1 MKTFEELW
9 LMHKQNLYQYLVV
22 CARQRADADDL
33 LQTVACEASKSFPK
47 LRNRERFTAWLMRI
61 ARRVVADYYTEMN
74 KLPYCE
80 ANPNKLAELARMADC
95 YVRDFSDDVL
105 ATAVITDFILRLDE
119 PWASAY
125 YLYYFMGIPIRELS
139 VMVNKTHMATYKH
152 MYRLT
157 QELKKRLKG
166 GDER

>member
-1 MKTFEELW
+1 
-9 LMHKQNLYQYLVV
+9 
-22 CARQRADADDL
+22 
-33 LQTVACEASKSFPK
+33 
-47 LRNRERFTAWLMRI
+47 
-61 ARRVVADYYTEMN
+61 
-74 KLPYCE
+74 
-80 ANPNKLAELARMADC
+80 MAGC

-105 ATAVITDFILRLDE
+105 TTAVITDFILSLDE

-166 GDER
+166 GDAR